1 MIKKLLTIVASGVL
15 LLGLTCT
22 IGQAK
27 VIITKDYDFQ
37 GHDIE
42 DVGTLGVTT
51 FSASTVDI
59 DGGTID
65 ETAIGGTTASTGA
78 FTDLSSSGAFS
89 LTGDDVQDDEVVND
103 LTIDSTKDIN
113 TTGVYKTSGTQISS
127 DDLSDTDSIAMLDE
141 AETITGD
148 WVNTAHPWVDNEVA
162 NDIEIDNTT
171 SVTTDGAVT
180 AGGTSK
186 ITFTPAGGEI
196 ATTGNGDILL
206 NPAGTGIVT
215 TSAVIHGTSSL
226 WWYVKY
232 VDAFSITPG
241 TSGATLIPP
250 DANTLG
256 GYQLDNAGEELY
268 FNAHIFDNWD
278 ASSDLELVV
287 VFEVNV
293 DHSGGADTDT
303 VDIKVVS
310 YYKGEGETANKTQ
323 TVEVATIVGKS
334 PQYKQ
339 FTATLTIDYDAVDN
353 VVEVDDTVSF
363 IVNLETDTSEVD
375 DIIVNATTFRYRS
388 IAVNPEI

>member
-1 MIKKLLTIVASGVL
+1 MIKKLCKFIGLGAL
-15 LLGLTCT
+15 FLGLTVG

-27 VIITKDYDFQ
+27 IIWSFDTDFK
-37 GHDIE
+37 GHDILN
-42 DVGTLGVTT
+42 VGTMDVDT
-51 FSASTVDI
+51 FAADTVDI

-65 ETAIGGTTASTGA
+65 ETAIGGTTPSTGA

-89 LTGDDVQDDEVVND
+89 LTGDDVQDDEV
-103 LTIDSTKDIN
+103 
-113 TTGVYKTSGTQISS
+113 S
-127 DDLSDTDSIAMLDE
+127 DN
-141 AETITGD
+141 IT
-148 WVNTAHPWVDNEVA
+148 
-162 NDIEIDNTT
+162 IDNTT

-196 ATTGNGDILL
+196 TTTGNGDILL

-226 WWYVKY
+226 WWYIKY
-232 VDAFSITPG
+232 VDSFTITPG
-241 TSGATLIPP
+241 GSGAELTAP

-256 GYQLDNAGEELY
+256 GYQLDAAGEKLY

-293 DHSGGADTDT
+293 DNTVVGSDTDT

-310 YYKGEGETANKTQ
+310 YYKGDGETTNKTQ
-323 TVEVATIVGKS
+323 TVEVATVVGKS

-339 FTATLTIDYDAVDN
+339 FTATLTIDYDATDN
-353 VVEVDDTVSF
+353 VVEVGDTVSF
-363 IVNLETDTSEVD
+363 ILNLETDTSEVGN
-375 DIIVNATTFRYRS
+375 IIVNSAIFRYRS
-388 IAVNPEI
+388 IPVNPEI